1 MASVNSNRSSR
12 LRPAVLLLAVVVL
25 AVLLVVPGILRR
37 HRQQQGASA
46 QAQFVVQQLLNCS
59 RAIEPAL
66 DAAADAASSAAASG
80 TEPGLVCADD
90 SALTS
95 WVEAQFGDIMTAEC
109 RSRLLL
115 NRVVSRIPAL
125 AEQYG
130 SSIEAPEVT
139 LTRRSGDAECY
150 DYSAPL
156 QTVEDGTVVGTA
168 SGTITL
174 TEEDGVWKASDLTL
188 TLG

>member
-1 MASVNSNRSSR
+1 MAPANSNKPSR
-12 LRPAVLLLAVVVL
+12 LRPGVLLLAVVVL
-25 AVLLVVPGILRR
+25 AVLLLVPGILRR
-37 HRQQQGASA
+37 HRQQQDASM

-66 DAAADAASSAAASG
+66 DATADAASSAAASG
-80 TEPGLVCADD
+80 TEPGLVSVDD
-90 SALTS
+90 SALTT
-95 WVEAQFGDIMTAEC
+95 WVEAQFGDIMTEKC
-109 RSRLLL
+109 RSKLLL
-115 NRVVSRIPAL
+115 DRIVGRLPAL

-150 DYSAPL
+150 DYSAAL
-156 QTVEDGTVVGTA
+156 QTVEGGTVVGTA

-188 TLG
+188 TIK